1 VIDSLIIRWP
11 SKITDVYTHVRVNQ
25 LINVVEGQNLTAI
38 AEKNIERPSTFTLH
52 QNYPNPFNP
61 STMIHYA
68 LAQAGYVSLK
78 ILNLAGQEVATLI
91 NGKQNVGEHQ
101 IQWQAQGVPSG
112 VYFYQLRVGGHVETR
127 KMILM
132 RRATASFAKSFLLQT
147 PKDQIR
153 FIFNKN
159 LIAHYHRM
167 RPSLALGNR
176 VFGNGFI
183 SFSAHFC
190 NDEIGFVIQKK
201 KKVTGSEN
209 RRIVALPP
217 LACPQSRAGF
227 GIQAKE
233 MAAAMMRHSEE

>member
-1 VIDSLIIRWP
+1 LVANGFFEAPFENYLFSNDGNNNHWINIKCIGKVSNTTAIGARVKAKATINGKAVWQMREIAQQSGYGGHNSLRVHLGFGDATVIDSLIIRWP

-132 RRATASFAKSFLLQT
+132 R
-147 PKDQIR
+147 
-153 FIFNKN
+153 
-159 LIAHYHRM
+159 
-167 RPSLALGNR
+167 
-176 VFGNGFI
+176 
-183 SFSAHFC
+183 
-190 NDEIGFVIQKK
+190 
-201 KKVTGSEN
+201 
-209 RRIVALPP
+209 
-217 LACPQSRAGF
+217 
-227 GIQAKE
+227 
-233 MAAAMMRHSEE
+233 